1 MPIYFPHPMLVVV
14 ANSKDVGQNDMA
26 PYSRSIPSSKHRT
39 FPQSEEKKHNTF
51 PTRRW
56 EHTRDTRA
64 PSVGRNKGSP
74 SFYRPLRSPRG
85 LNLSLLHTQTHRCN
99 KTIFINK
106 KQQLCSEIPPQR
118 RRRKKISCHIDA
130 DKPWKI
136 YSWFCKNP
144 SKKKQKTHYNQ
155 VKSWVGMCW
164 YSSQYM
170 HSLYK

>member
-26 PYSRSIPSSKHRT
+26 PYSRSIPSSKHQHRV
-39 FPQSEEKKHNTF
+39 KK
-51 PTRRW
+51 
-56 EHTRDTRA
+56 
-64 PSVGRNKGSP
+64 
-74 SFYRPLRSPRG
+74 RSTI
-85 LNLSLLHTQTHRCN
+85 LSLPGDENTPETPVHPQWDVTKARHHSTDLYKVLEDWTSLYCTHRCN

-144 SKKKQKTHYNQ
+144 SKKNKTHYNQ

-170 HSLYK
+170 HSLYE